1 MSPKSGT
8 ASLITRF
15 MGSTWGPPGADRP
28 HVGLMNLA
36 IWAVI
41 QLNHRNSR
49 FLIVSGRILYHKTA
63 SGAYKENADQQLRSQ
78 RTPLPR
84 PCVARSSADIM
95 YTVQDER
102 VCLLWWM
109 TSTTYRISVFSNY
122 MKFKHIYM
130 LIEVEIATTFS
141 AAIDKKSHQN
151 DGIYVAV

>member
-1 MSPKSGT
+1 
-8 ASLITRF
+8 
-15 MGSTWGPPGADRP
+15 MGPTWVLSAPGRP

-41 QLNHRNSR
+41 QLNNRNSR

-78 RTPLPR
+78 KTPLPR

-109 TSTTYRISVFSNY
+109 TSTTYTISVFSND

-130 LIEVEIATTFS
+130 LKEVEIATTFS
-141 AAIDKKSHQN
+141 ALVIKKVIKMTVSMLQCSGNLSSGHAYAIS
-151 DGIYVAV
+151 